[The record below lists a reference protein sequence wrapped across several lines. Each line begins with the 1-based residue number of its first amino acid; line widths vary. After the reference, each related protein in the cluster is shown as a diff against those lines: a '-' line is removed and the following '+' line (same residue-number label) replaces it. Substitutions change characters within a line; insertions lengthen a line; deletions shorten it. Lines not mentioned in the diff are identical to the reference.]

1 LAHGL
6 PRGVRAEEAI
16 RAFEKAGGVER
27 AGKGSHC
34 NIKMPNGQLIT
45 IPRHGE
51 LKVGLLGAALKKAGL
66 SVDDFL
72 ALIGRRT

>member
-1 LAHGL
+1 MLQEHL
-6 PRGVRAEEAI
+6 QRLLLRHPPVQKRRG
-16 RAFEKAGGVER
+16 GTQR

-72 ALIGRRT
+72 ELIGRQT